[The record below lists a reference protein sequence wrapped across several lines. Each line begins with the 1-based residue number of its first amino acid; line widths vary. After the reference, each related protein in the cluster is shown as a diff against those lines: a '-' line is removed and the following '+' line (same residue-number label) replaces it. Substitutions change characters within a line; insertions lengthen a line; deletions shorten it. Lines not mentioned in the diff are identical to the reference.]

1 MAFLSSLFQSDSV
14 AHSILIISLICATG
28 LLLGNIRFWK
38 IKLGLAGA
46 LFSGLVFGH
55 FHLSV
60 NDQILDFTRDFG
72 LILFVYAIG
81 LQVGPGFFASLR
93 KQGLRLN
100 ILAGLVVLLG
110 VLTTLLIQIWGHI
123 PGLLSVGLYSGG
135 TTNSPSLGA
144 VQQILKDIPHLS
156 DDQQGMPGLGLALS
170 YPFGI
175 LGTILAMI
183 LTRLIFRID
192 IKMELEALEQE
203 NAAIVAPVMTMNVEV
218 KNPNLVGK
226 MLQEIPGWAHSG
238 IVVSRLWDGQNLH
251 LAKPTSVLQA
261 GTVLLAIGPK
271 EKLNEFQII
280 VGVSSDMDLRT
291 IPSDIT
297 TERVVVTKKGA
308 VGKTLQS
315 FDMLNRFGVTL
326 TRVMRGGQVLTAN
339 PSLKLQFG
347 DTVLMVGASEAIEE
361 AAKDLGNSPHHLNL
375 PQILPLFVGIALG
388 VIVGTIPFQIPGL
401 PAPVRLGM
409 AGGPLI
415 VAMILARIGKIGPA
429 VWYLPVSS
437 NFMLRDFGL
446 ILFLAAVGLRAG
458 DPFFRA
464 LAHGS
469 GWFWMASAAL
479 VTLIPLLLGAIIARV
494 RYKVNYLSICGFLAG
509 SMNSPTL
516 AFANSLAHS
525 DAPAIAFATV
535 YPLVMLLR
543 ILTAQILVLFFLR

>member
-1 MAFLSSLFQSDSV
+1 MSFLLSLIRDDSV

-28 LLLGNIRFWK
+28 LLLGHIRFWK

-55 FHLSV
+55 FHLMV
-60 NDQILDFTRDFG
+60 NDQILDFSRDFG

-100 ILAGLVVLLG
+100 LLAVLI
-110 VLTTLLIQIWGHI
+110 VLTGMFMTLLIQSWGHI
-123 PGLLSVGLYSGG
+123 PKLLAVGLYSGG

-144 VQQILKDIPHLS
+144 VQQILKDVPRLS
-156 DDQQGMPGLGLALS
+156 EDLQGMPGLGLALS

-183 LTRLIFRID
+183 LTRLIFRIN
-192 IKMELEALEQE
+192 IEKELVALEQE
-203 NAAIVAPVMTMNVEV
+203 KAAASTPVMTLNVEV
-218 KNPNLVGK
+218 RNPNLSGRA
-226 MLQEIPGWAHSG
+226 LQDVPGWAHAG
-238 IVVSRLWDGQNLH
+238 VVVSRLWNGRELR
-251 LAKPTSVLQA
+251 LAKPTSILQVGHVLFA
-261 GTVLLAIGPK
+261 VGPK
-271 EKLNEFQII
+271 EKLAEFQNLI
-280 VGVSSDMDLRT
+280 GKPSELNLRA

-297 TERVVVTKKGA
+297 TQRAVVTKKEA
-308 VGKTLQS
+308 VGKTLKG
-315 FDMLNRFGVTL
+315 FDMVNRYGVTV

-347 DTVLMVGASEAIEE
+347 DAVLMVGESEAIVE
-361 AAKDLGNSPHHLNL
+361 AAKELGNTPHHLDL
-375 PQILPLFVGIALG
+375 PQILPLFAGVALG
-388 VIVGTIPFQIPGL
+388 VIVGMVPLHIPGL

-415 VAMILARIGKIGPA
+415 VAMIFARIGKIGPA
-429 VWYLPVSS
+429 VWYLPVGS

-458 DPFFRA
+458 EPFFRA

-479 VTLIPLLLGAIIARV
+479 VTLIPLLLGAVIARV
-494 RYKVNYLSICGFLAG
+494 RYKVNYLSLCGFLAG

-543 ILTAQILVLFFLR
+543 ILTAQILVLYFLR